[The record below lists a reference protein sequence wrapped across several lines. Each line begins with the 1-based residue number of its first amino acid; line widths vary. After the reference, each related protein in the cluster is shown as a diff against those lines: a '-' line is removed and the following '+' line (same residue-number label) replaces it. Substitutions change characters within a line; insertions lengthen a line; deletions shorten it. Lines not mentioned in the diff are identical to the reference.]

1 MTPVCNT
8 GPALQVA
15 FMPSIFEG
23 CTLFASNMVDWDVS
37 RVELA
42 EVRPRPLAQRVARSD
57 GHMHAC
63 MLCWPCQ
70 PCSASPAQSTVT
82 TTAKDFAPDNPTC
95 FVLEFTIAG
104 NVPAPSCA

>member
-1 MTPVCNT
+1 MTALCSVMTPVCNT

-63 MLCWPCQ
+63 MHAVL
-70 PCSASPAQSTVT
+70 AM
-82 TTAKDFAPDNPTC
+82 PTL
-95 FVLEFTIAG
+95 FG
-104 NVPAPSCA
+104 